1 MRAVRWHARGDV
13 RVEEVP
19 PPPPPGPGE
28 VQLQVLWCGIC
39 GTDLEEFTQG
49 PGLIPTKAP
58 NNLTRRNAPL
68 TIGHEFTGTVTALGP
83 GVTNLAPGDRVAPEV
98 CLFCGECFFCRR
110 HEYALCLN
118 WAAIGLMTDGGLAE
132 YVKVPA
138 AMCVKLPDSLADE
151 AAALVEPTE
160 VAVRAVRKSQL
171 KLGETVAIV
180 GGGTIG
186 LLIAQVAR
194 AAGASAVYVVEPQ
207 PARRDLAAALGA
219 TAAFAPADPESGL
232 CQACNGVGPDVV
244 FECAGAAE
252 TADLAVKTARKGGLI
267 VLVGIRPERVP
278 LSTLDVIVGEKRI
291 VGTVQH
297 HFDDDLPMA
306 VQLLAEGKVQVGPL
320 ITAREPL
327 ARVVAGGFQ
336 ALLDHPDQHLKIL
349 IGPRL

>member
-1 MRAVRWHARGDV
+1 MQAARWHARGDV
-13 RVEEVP
+13 RVEDIP
-19 PPPPPGPGE
+19 PPKPGPGE
-28 VQLQVLWCGIC
+28 VLLQVSWCGIC

-49 PGLIPTKAP
+49 PGLIPAEAP
-58 NNLTRRNAPL
+58 NNLTRQSAPL
-68 TIGHEFTGTVTALGP
+68 TMGHEFTGTVTALGP
-83 GVTNLAPGDRVAPEV
+83 GVTNLEQGDRVAPEV

-110 HEYALCLN
+110 HDYALCVN

-138 AMCVKLPDSLADE
+138 AMCVKLPDSLSDE

-207 PARRDLAAALGA
+207 PARRNLANTLGA
-219 TAAFAPADPESGL
+219 AAAFAPSDPESDL
-232 CQACNGVGPDVV
+232 RAACNGIGPDIV
-244 FECAGAAE
+244 FECAGAIE
-252 TADLAVKTARKGGLI
+252 TADLAVKTARKGGQI
-267 VLVGIRPERVP
+267 VLVGIQPQRVP
-278 LSTLDVIVGEKRI
+278 LSTLDVVVGEKRI

-306 VQLLAEGKVQVGPL
+306 VQLLAEGKVQVEPL

-327 ARVVAGGFQ
+327 ARVVSGGFQ